1 MEYEITSSI
10 IASSGALAL
19 AVVTY
24 WFTKKRERE
33 AELRKERLEH
43 YKEFVAS
50 LSGIIE
56 GESTKEGQQRFSLA
70 CNKLNLVAPQEVIG
84 ALQDYQNGTKQSG
97 TCKTL
102 QQHDEL
108 LSRLMY
114 EMRKD
119 LRIAPVDDTNK
130 ILFRLWSSG
139 VTPREQD

>member
-1 MEYEITSSI
+1 MAYEITSAI

-56 GESTKEGQQRFSLA
+56 GESTKEGQRRFSMA
-70 CNKLNLVAPQEVIG
+70 CNKLNLVAPEAVIV
-84 ALQDYQNGTKQSG
+84 ALKNYHDGTKQSASHR
-97 TCKTL
+97 TL
-102 QQHDEL
+102 ERHDEL
-108 LSRLMY
+108 FSKLMH

-119 LRIAPVDDTNK
+119 LRIAPTDDTNK
-130 ILFRLWSSG
+130 TMFRLLSSG
-139 VTPREQD
+139 VTSGEHD

>member
-1 MEYEITSSI
+1 MAYEIANAVI
-10 IASSGALAL
+10 VSSGAIVL

-24 WFTKKRERE
+24 WFTKKRERD

-50 LSGIIE
+50 LSGIIA

-70 CNKLNLVAPQEVIG
+70 CNKLNLVAPQVVIA
-84 ALQDYQNGTKQSG
+84 ALQDYQNGIKQSG

-108 LSRLMY
+108 LSKLMY

-119 LRIAPVDDTNK
+119 LRIAPADDINK